1 VARGRDPRLCGYGEA
16 TVGVGGAHSTGRTR
30 RTTQPVRREGALVRG
45 VSRRAKGREIG
56 VSLATPPK
64 LRRLQEAP
72 YTKAKQEP
80 AYRFCLL
87 YDKVY
92 RADILAHAY
101 AHAKQNGGAPGEDGV
116 TFEDIGAAGVEP
128 WLAAVGE
135 ALRTKTYRPH
145 PVRRVLIPKPGGT
158 GERPL
163 GIPRILDRVVQTAVL
178 LILQPIFEADLEP
191 TAYGYRPG
199 RTGLETVQ
207 EVHRALCAGQTEV
220 VEADVSNYFDTVPHC
235 DLMKSLARRISDRK
249 MLRLLKMWLKAPV
262 AERIEGGGW
271 RMSGGKRATRGTPQG
286 GVISPLLALIYM
298 NRYLKVFRLR
308 GLDRRYGARLVNY
321 ADDFVVLCRTGAAEV
336 LAQSRRWFTQM
347 GLTLNEQK
355 TRVCDGRRES
365 FDFLGYTFGPMR
377 YRKDGHWY
385 LGAAPAQKAVK
396 RVKGRIRQILRPG
409 NQAAWDEVKEELNRV
424 LRGWAH
430 YFAYGTRLMAHRAV
444 DHCVYEHVRQFLR
457 RRHKVPRARGEEAFS
472 RGAGLRGV
480 GGVPAAALP
489 SRVAC
494 ACQGV
499 KPVREPDVRK
509 GQVRFDEKG
518 QETE

>member
-1 VARGRDPRLCGYGEA
+1 
-16 TVGVGGAHSTGRTR
+16 
-30 RTTQPVRREGALVRG
+30 
-45 VSRRAKGREIG
+45 

-64 LRRLQEAP
+64 LRRLREAL

-80 AYRFCLL
+80 AYRFYLL

-101 AHAKQNGGAPGEDGV
+101 ALSKQHGGAPGVDGV
-116 TFEDIGAAGVEP
+116 TFEDIEAAGVER
-128 WLAAVGE
+128 WLAAVEE
-135 ALRTKTYRPH
+135 ALRTETYRPQ
-145 PVRRVLIPKPGGT
+145 PVRRVRIPKPGGV

-163 GIPRILDRVVQTAVL
+163 GIPVIRDRVVQTAAL

-199 RTGLETVQ
+199 RTAREAVQ
-207 EVHRALCAGQTEV
+207 EVHRALCAGHTEV
-220 VEADVSNYFDTVPHC
+220 IDGDVSQYFDAIPHA
-235 DLMKSLARRISDRK
+235 DLLKSLARRISDRK

-262 AERIEGGGW
+262 AERTTGGGW
-271 RMSGGKRATRGTPQG
+271 RFSGGKRATRGTPQG
-286 GVISPLLALIYM
+286 GVVSPLLAIIYM

-355 TRVCDGRRES
+355 TRVCNGRREA
-365 FDFLGYTFGPMR
+365 FTFLGYTFGPMR

-385 LGAAPAQKAVK
+385 LGAAPAKKAVK

-409 NQAAWDEVKEELNRV
+409 NQGTWDEVRGELNRV
-424 LRGWAH
+424 VRGWAN
-430 YFAYGTRLMAHRAV
+430 YFAYGTRLMAYRAV
-444 DHCVYEHVRQFLR
+444 DQYVSDRVRHFLR
-457 RRHKVPRARGEEAFS
+457 RRHKVPTRGTGRFPAEVIFGELRVFQLRRFHLGPPAH
-472 RGAGLRGV
+472 AGV
-480 GGVPAAALP
+480 
-489 SRVAC
+489 
-494 ACQGV
+494 
-499 KPVREPDVRK
+499 
-509 GQVRFDEKG
+509 
-518 QETE
+518 